1 MNFKTKRHFTT
12 YRYAYAAGA
21 FVLLSGVFYT
31 TYTFTHEDVKATPV
45 TVIALPVSTQPNPFL
60 NMKLTAESAIVVDLG
75 TGDTLFSQ
83 KPDEQL
89 PLASLTK
96 LLTLYA
102 ASTVLS
108 PDAPITITDQAL
120 AQDGDNGLRAG
131 EVFSFLDLARL
142 TLVVSSND
150 GAEAIAEAVEAAQS
164 SSPAQMLASAV
175 ASAGLSQTYA
185 LNGTGLDENLQ
196 TAGAYGTARDVAKL
210 ADGLLKRAPSVVAAT
225 TLSSLTVKNQAGFV
239 HTVKNTNQD
248 VIHMPDLLLSKTGYT
263 DLAGGNLVVIFNI
276 GPNHPIAIVVLGS
289 TQNDRFTDV
298 SRLTRATLAHFAYF
312 SNSPQ

>member
-1 MNFKTKRHFTT
+1 
-12 YRYAYAAGA
+12 
-21 FVLLSGVFYT
+21 
-31 TYTFTHEDVKATPV
+31 VKATPV

>member
-1 MNFKTKRHFTT
+1 
-12 YRYAYAAGA
+12 
-21 FVLLSGVFYT
+21 VFYT